1 MELIANFR
9 MEIDWFHM
17 EKTGKRIKQIKILT
31 LTKRD
36 LFLFV
41 QDQLQIQIKLHVL
54 KRASRFFPVERCYEE
69 AKKKGK
75 RYFAVQFFGECWA
88 SDTTSYQKLGQSTNC
103 WNGVGR
109 DYDNYVYEVIF

>member
-36 LFLFV
+36 LFLIV
-41 QDQLQIQIKLHVL
+41 QDQLKI
-54 KRASRFFPVERCYEE
+54 
-69 AKKKGK
+69 
-75 RYFAVQFFGECWA
+75 
-88 SDTTSYQKLGQSTNC
+88 
-103 WNGVGR
+103 
-109 DYDNYVYEVIF
+109 